1 MVNKMEVLF
10 ARSKGDTMNNFFCKF
25 LENLVNVFIAVV
37 IGLVLC
43 GLIVGVVALFEWNL
57 PFSPYSNIVIFG
69 ILVALVWTIFDTLH
83 QKF

>member
-57 PFSPYSNIVIFG
+57 PFSPFSNIVIFG
-69 ILVALVWTIFDTLH
+69 ILVALVWTVFDTLR

>member
-10 ARSKGDTMNNFFCKF
+10 AHSKGDTMNNFFCKF
-25 LENLVNVFIAVV
+25 LENLVNVFISVV

-57 PFSPYSNIVIFG
+57 PFSPFSNIVIFG
-69 ILVALVWTIFDTLH
+69 ILVALVWTIFDTLR

>member
-1 MVNKMEVLF
+1 
-10 ARSKGDTMNNFFCKF
+10 MNNFLCKF

-57 PFSPYSNIVIFG
+57 PFSPFSNIVIFG
-69 ILVALVWTIFDTLH
+69 ILVALVWTIFDTLR

>member
-57 PFSPYSNIVIFG
+57 PFSPFSNIVIFG
-69 ILVALVWTIFDTLH
+69 ILVALVWTAFDTLQ

>member
-1 MVNKMEVLF
+1 MEVLF

-57 PFSPYSNIVIFG
+57 PFSPFSNIVIFG
-69 ILVALVWTIFDTLH
+69 ILVAVIWTVFDTLQ

>member
-1 MVNKMEVLF
+1 
-10 ARSKGDTMNNFFCKF
+10 MNNFFCKF

-43 GLIVGVVALFEWNL
+43 GLIVGMVALFEWNL
-57 PFSPYSNIVIFG
+57 PFSPFSNIVIFG
-69 ILVALVWTIFDTLH
+69 VLVALVWTIFDTLH

>member
-1 MVNKMEVLF
+1 
-10 ARSKGDTMNNFFCKF
+10 MNNFFCKF

-43 GLIVGVVALFEWNL
+43 GLIVGMVALFEWNL
-57 PFSPYSNIVIFG
+57 PFSPFSNIVIFG
-69 ILVALVWTIFDTLH
+69 VLVALVWTVFDTLR

>member
-1 MVNKMEVLF
+1 
-10 ARSKGDTMNNFFCKF
+10 MNNFFCKF

-43 GLIVGVVALFEWNL
+43 GLIVGMVALFEWNL
-57 PFSPYSNIVIFG
+57 PFSPFSNIVIFG
-69 ILVALVWTIFDTLH
+69 ILVVLVWTVFDTLQ

>member
-37 IGLVLC
+37 IGLVLG

-57 PFSPYSNIVIFG
+57 PFSPFSNIVIF
-69 ILVALVWTIFDTLH
+69 IVLVALVWTIFDTLR

>member
-69 ILVALVWTIFDTLH
+69 ILVALVWTIFDTLQ